1 MLGHAAPGHRD
12 GGLPIFL
19 AHVRQSAKAYGF
31 KADGSF
37 MGNDRK
43 GGGD

>member
-1 MLGHAAPGHRD
+1 MLGHAAPGHRN
-12 GGLPIFL
+12 GGVPIFL
-19 AHVRQSAKAYGF
+19 AHVRQSAYGF

-43 GGGD
+43 DGGD